1 MSEDLS
7 IQINTNNLGFHY
19 STVQM
24 DDLAQ
29 FGASEYTIAQVIVD
43 WSGSV
48 GSFSSDLIDSLRLI
62 LDACKKHPR
71 AENVLL
77 RVVLFNSDFGVK
89 EIHGFL
95 PVNTIDQVIYSKM
108 GSPDG
113 GTPLYDGVA
122 DSLDSLYQ
130 YGVEM
135 VKNQFACNA
144 VTFIVTDGE
153 ENCSHKT
160 KSVSAIKAMT
170 TKLKQNDPLESL
182 TSILIGINDT
192 YCQAYLT
199 QFKDDAGIDEYKSIK
214 DATKGNLAKLAHFV
228 SQSIS
233 TASVALN
240 QGNSNQVSQNLAS
253 LSI

>member
-1 MSEDLS
+1 MDNQLS
-7 IQINTNNLGFHY
+7 INVNNLGFHY
-19 STVQM
+19 STVPM

-29 FGASEYTIAQVIVD
+29 FGASEYTVAQVIVD

-48 GSFSSDLIDSLRLI
+48 DSFSKDLVNSLNMI

-77 RVVLFNSDFGVK
+77 RVVSFNSSFGVK

-95 PVNTIDQVIYSKM
+95 PVNNIDANVYNTL
-108 GSPDG
+108 GRAYG
-113 GTPLYDGVA
+113 GTPLYDA
-122 DSLDSLYQ
+122 TAESLDSLYN
-130 YGVEM
+130 YALDM
-135 VKNQFACNA
+135 VKNQFSCNA

-153 ENCSHKT
+153 ENCSMKVT
-160 KSVSAIKAMT
+160 STAPIKALIS
-170 TKLKQNDPLESL
+170 KLKQNDPLESF
-182 TSILIGINDT
+182 TSILVGINDAS
-192 YCQAYLT
+192 CRAYLI
-199 QFKDDAGIDEYKSIK
+199 QFKDDCGIDEYKSIA
-214 DATKGNLAKLAHFV
+214 DATKGNLAKMAHFV

-240 QGNSNQVSQNLAS
+240 QGNSAQVSKTVAS